1 MTALP
6 RIESPRLENQRV
18 EVPLAACP
26 ACAAAPAAERLVAMA
41 AAGPARLVLSLPGAH
56 CAACMSTVEGGLE
69 RLPGVRSARV
79 NLTLRRVSV
88 EADAGVDAASLI
100 APLAALGYE
109 AHELDPGLLSA
120 TETDRQGRELLM
132 RLGVAGFAMMN
143 VMLLS
148 VAVWSG
154 AEDATRDMF
163 HWISAAIA
171 IPTVIFCGQ
180 PFFRSA
186 WASLRVG
193 RLGMDVPIS
202 LAIILASSI
211 SLYETTQSG
220 HHAYFDAAVMLTFFL
235 LGGRYLDHRTRAVAR
250 SAAGELA
257 ALEVP
262 RALRLDD
269 GAETLVSVGDL
280 IPGDLVLVRPGGR
293 MPVDGVVTV
302 GASEVDRS
310 LLTGETL
317 PVFAGPGSVVSAGE
331 VNLTGPL
338 TLRVT
343 AAGRDSSLHRMADLV
358 AMAESA
364 KTRYT
369 SLADRAARLYSPG
382 VHILSFGAFGYWM
395 WATGGDLRYAIN
407 ISAAVLIIT
416 CPCALGLAVPAVVTA
431 ASGKLFR
438 KGLLIKHG
446 TALER
451 LAEVDTVVFDKT
463 GTLTLGAPEP
473 TNIDAH
479 SADDLT
485 VAAALA
491 GASGHPL
498 SLALAAALRARG
510 VVPADVTDLREVPG
524 YGVEGRHA
532 GRTVRL
538 GRAGWAGQGVLNE
551 TATWLDTGHGTPAAF
566 TFADRLRP
574 GAAEAVA
581 GLVAQGRRVLLLSGD
596 TEGAVAGMAARLGI
610 TDWTSGALPAEKAAL
625 VSELTAQGRCV
636 LMVGDGLNDTAALA
650 AAHVSISPASALDA
664 ARTASDIVLLGTDIA
679 PVADALRIAGQARQ
693 RIKENFG
700 ISFAYNIVAVPLA
713 LVGLATPLA
722 AALAMSLS
730 SITVSLNAL
739 RLK

>member
-6 RIESPRLENQRV
+6 RLDT
-18 EVPLAACP
+18 PLSACP
-26 ACAAAPAAERLVAMA
+26 ACAAAPAALRA
-41 AAGPARLVLSLPGAH
+41 AEKDGGARLVLSLPTAH
-56 CAACMSTVEGGLE
+56 CAACLSTVESGLQAV
-69 RLPGVRSARV
+69 PGVRSARV
-79 NLTLRRVSV
+79 NLTQKRVSV
-88 EADAGVDAASLI
+88 DADAGVSADALVAVLGK
-100 APLAALGYE
+100 LGYE
-109 AHELDPGLLSA
+109 AHELDAGLLSA

-132 RLGVAGFAMMN
+132 RLGVAGFSMMN

-154 AEDATRDMF
+154 AEGVTRDMF

-171 IPTVIFCGQ
+171 IPTVIFAGQ

-186 WASLRVG
+186 WASLKAG

-202 LAIILASSI
+202 LAIILATSI

-235 LGGRYLDHRTRAVAR
+235 LAGRYLDHRTRAVAR
-250 SAAGELA
+250 SAAEELA

-262 RALRLDD
+262 RAVVLRG
-269 GAETLVSVGDL
+269 GAEVLLPTSMVS
-280 IPGDLVLVRPGGR
+280 PGDLVLVRPGGR
-293 MPVDGVVTV
+293 MPVDGVVTE
-302 GASEVDRS
+302 GTSELDRS
-310 LLTGETL
+310 LLTGESL
-317 PVFAGPGSVVSAGE
+317 PAFAGPGTVVSAGE

-358 AMAESA
+358 AIAESA

-382 VHILSFGAFGYWM
+382 VHLLSFSAFGYWM
-395 WATGGDLRYAIN
+395 WATGGDLRYAVN

-431 ASGKLFR
+431 ASGRLFR
-438 KGLLIKHG
+438 RGLLIKHG

-463 GTLTLGAPEP
+463 GTLTLGQPVPMDLSSVAP
-473 TNIDAH
+473 DVLA
-479 SADDLT
+479 
-485 VAAALA
+485 VAAGLA
-491 GASGHPL
+491 RASAHPL
-498 SLALAAALRARG
+498 AVALAAGITTEPSLLD
-510 VVPADVTDLREVPG
+510 DVREVPG
-524 YGVEGRHA
+524 HGVEGFIA
-532 GRTVRL
+532 GRRVRL
-538 GRAGWAGQGVLNE
+538 GRADWVGAEGLDV
-551 TATWLDTGHGTPAAF
+551 TATYLSLPDGTTRAF
-566 TFADRLRP
+566 GFADRLRP
-574 GAAEAVA
+574 GAEAAVA
-581 GLVAQGRRVLLLSGD
+581 ALQAQGKRVVLISGD
-596 TEGAVAGMAARLGI
+596 AEGAVRELAARVGI
-610 TDWTSGALPAEKAAL
+610 DDWTAGALPAEKAARIAAM
-625 VSELTAQGRCV
+625 TAAGARV

-664 ARTASDIVLLGTDIA
+664 ARVASDIVLLGQDMA
-679 PVADALRIAGQARQ
+679 PIADAARIAEQATR
-693 RIKENFG
+693 RVKENFA
-700 ISFAYNIVAVPLA
+700 ISILYNIVAVPLA

>member
-6 RIESPRLENQRV
+6 RLDT
-18 EVPLAACP
+18 PLSACP
-26 ACAAAPAAERLVAMA
+26 ACAAAPAALRA
-41 AAGPARLVLSLPGAH
+41 AEKDGGARLVLSLPTAH
-56 CAACMSTVEGGLE
+56 CAACLSTVESGLQAV
-69 RLPGVRSARV
+69 PGVRSARV
-79 NLTLRRVSV
+79 NLTQKRVSV
-88 EADAGVDAASLI
+88 DAEAGVSADALVAVLGK
-100 APLAALGYE
+100 LGYE
-109 AHELDPGLLSA
+109 AHELDAGLLSA

-132 RLGVAGFAMMN
+132 RLGVAGFSMMN

-154 AEDATRDMF
+154 AEGVTRDMF

-171 IPTVIFCGQ
+171 IPTVIFAGQ

-186 WASLRVG
+186 WASLKAG

-202 LAIILASSI
+202 LAIILATSI

-235 LGGRYLDHRTRAVAR
+235 LAGRYLDHRTRAVAR
-250 SAAGELA
+250 SAAEELA

-262 RALRLDD
+262 RAVVLRG
-269 GAETLVSVGDL
+269 GAEVLLPTSMVS
-280 IPGDLVLVRPGGR
+280 PGDLVLVRPGGR
-293 MPVDGVVTV
+293 MPVDGVVTE
-302 GASEVDRS
+302 GTSELDRS
-310 LLTGETL
+310 LLTGESL
-317 PVFAGPGSVVSAGE
+317 PAFAGPGTVVSAGE

-358 AMAESA
+358 AIAESA

-382 VHILSFGAFGYWM
+382 VHLLSFSAFGYWM
-395 WATGGDLRYAIN
+395 WATGGDLRYAVN

-431 ASGKLFR
+431 ASGRLFR
-438 KGLLIKHG
+438 RGLLIKHG

-463 GTLTLGAPEP
+463 GTLTLGQPVPMDLSSVAP
-473 TNIDAH
+473 DVLA
-479 SADDLT
+479 
-485 VAAALA
+485 VAAGLA
-491 GASGHPL
+491 RASAHPL
-498 SLALAAALRARG
+498 AVALAAGITTEPSLLD
-510 VVPADVTDLREVPG
+510 DVREVPG
-524 YGVEGRHA
+524 HGVEGFIA
-532 GRTVRL
+532 GRRVRL
-538 GRAGWAGQGVLNE
+538 GRADWVGAEGLDV
-551 TATWLDTGHGTPAAF
+551 TATYLSLPDGTTRAF
-566 TFADRLRP
+566 GFADRLRP
-574 GAAEAVA
+574 GAEAAVA
-581 GLVAQGRRVLLLSGD
+581 ALQAQGKRVVLISGD
-596 TEGAVAGMAARLGI
+596 AEGAVRELAARVGI
-610 TDWTSGALPAEKAAL
+610 DDWTAGALPAEKAARIAAM
-625 VSELTAQGRCV
+625 TAAGARV

-664 ARTASDIVLLGTDIA
+664 ARVASDIVLLGQDMA
-679 PVADALRIAGQARQ
+679 PIADAARIAEQATR
-693 RIKENFG
+693 RVKENFA
-700 ISFAYNIVAVPLA
+700 ISILYNIVAVPLA

>member
-6 RIESPRLENQRV
+6 RLDT
-18 EVPLAACP
+18 PLSACP
-26 ACAAAPAAERLVAMA
+26 ACAAAPAALRA
-41 AAGPARLVLSLPGAH
+41 AEKDGGARLVLSLPTAH
-56 CAACMSTVEGGLE
+56 CAACLSTVESGLQAV
-69 RLPGVRSARV
+69 PGVRSARV
-79 NLTLRRVSV
+79 NLTQKRVSV
-88 EADAGVDAASLI
+88 DAEAGVSADALVAVLGK
-100 APLAALGYE
+100 LGYE
-109 AHELDPGLLSA
+109 AHELDAGLLSA

-132 RLGVAGFAMMN
+132 RLGVAGFSMMN

-154 AEDATRDMF
+154 AEGVTRDMF

-171 IPTVIFCGQ
+171 IPTVIFAGQ

-186 WASLRVG
+186 WASLKAG

-202 LAIILASSI
+202 LAIILATSI

-235 LGGRYLDHRTRAVAR
+235 LAGRYLDHRTRAVAR
-250 SAAGELA
+250 SAAEELA

-262 RALRLDD
+262 RAVVLRG
-269 GAETLVSVGDL
+269 GAEVLLPTSMVS
-280 IPGDLVLVRPGGR
+280 PGDLVLVRPGGR
-293 MPVDGVVTV
+293 MPVDGVVTE
-302 GASEVDRS
+302 GTSELDRS
-310 LLTGETL
+310 LLTGESL
-317 PVFAGPGSVVSAGE
+317 PAFAGPGTVVSAGE

-358 AMAESA
+358 AIAESA

-382 VHILSFGAFGYWM
+382 VHLLSFSAFGYWM
-395 WATGGDLRYAIN
+395 WATGGDLRYAVN

-431 ASGKLFR
+431 ASGRLFR
-438 KGLLIKHG
+438 RGLLIKHG

-463 GTLTLGAPEP
+463 GTLTLGQPVPMDLSSVAP
-473 TNIDAH
+473 DV
-479 SADDLT
+479 LG
-485 VAAALA
+485 VAAGLA
-491 GASGHPL
+491 RASAHPL
-498 SLALAAALRARG
+498 AVALAAGITTEPSLLDE
-510 VVPADVTDLREVPG
+510 VREVPG
-524 YGVEGRHA
+524 HGVEGFIA
-532 GRTVRL
+532 GRRVRL
-538 GRAGWAGQGVLNE
+538 GRADWVGAEGLDV
-551 TATWLDTGHGTPAAF
+551 TATYLSLPDGTTRAF
-566 TFADRLRP
+566 GFADRLRP
-574 GAAEAVA
+574 GAEAAVA
-581 GLVAQGRRVLLLSGD
+581 ALQAQGKRVVLISGD
-596 TEGAVAGMAARLGI
+596 AEGAVRELAARVGI
-610 TDWTSGALPAEKAAL
+610 DDWTAGALPAEKAARIAAM
-625 VSELTAQGRCV
+625 TAAGARV

-664 ARTASDIVLLGTDIA
+664 ARVASDIVLLGQDMA
-679 PVADALRIAGQARQ
+679 PIADAARIAEQATR
-693 RIKENFG
+693 RIKENFA
-700 ISFAYNIVAVPLA
+700 ISILYNIVAVPLA

>member
-6 RIESPRLENQRV
+6 RLDT
-18 EVPLAACP
+18 PLSACP
-26 ACAAAPAAERLVAMA
+26 ACAAVPAALRA
-41 AAGPARLVLSLPGAH
+41 AEQEKRARLVLSLPTAH
-56 CAACMSTVEGGLE
+56 CAACLSTVESGLQAV
-69 RLPGVRSARV
+69 PGVRSARV
-79 NLTLRRVSV
+79 NLTQKRVSV
-88 EADAGVDAASLI
+88 DADAEITADALVAVLGK
-100 APLAALGYE
+100 LGYE
-109 AHELDPGLLSA
+109 AHELDAGLLSA

-132 RLGVAGFAMMN
+132 RLGVAGFSMMN

-154 AEDATRDMF
+154 AEGVTRDMF

-171 IPTVIFCGQ
+171 IPTVIFAGQ

-186 WASLRVG
+186 WASLKAG

-202 LAIILASSI
+202 LAIILATSI

-235 LGGRYLDHRTRAVAR
+235 LAGRYLDHRTRAVAR
-250 SAAGELA
+250 SAAEELA

-262 RALRLDD
+262 RAVVLRG
-269 GAETLVSVGDL
+269 GAEVLLPTSMVS
-280 IPGDLVLVRPGGR
+280 PGDLVLVRPGGR
-293 MPVDGVVTV
+293 MPVDGVVTE
-302 GASEVDRS
+302 GTSELDRS
-310 LLTGETL
+310 LLTGESL
-317 PVFAGPGSVVSAGE
+317 PAFAGPGTVVSAGE

-343 AAGRDSSLHRMADLV
+343 AAGRDSSLHQMADLV
-358 AMAESA
+358 AVAESA

-382 VHILSFGAFGYWM
+382 VHLLSFSAFGYWM

-431 ASGKLFR
+431 ASGRLFR

-463 GTLTLGAPEP
+463 GTLTLGVPVP
-473 TNIDAH
+473 M
-479 SADDLT
+479 DLT
-485 VAAALA
+485 GVPPDVLSVAAGLARASAHPLAVALA
-491 GASGHPL
+491 QAITAEP
-498 SLALAAALRARG
+498 SLLDE
-510 VVPADVTDLREVPG
+510 VREVPG
-524 YGVEGRHA
+524 HGVEGFLA
-532 GRTVRL
+532 GRRVRL
-538 GRAGWAGQGVLNE
+538 GRADWVGAEGLDV
-551 TATWLDTGHGTPAAF
+551 TATYLSLPDGTTRAF
-566 TFADRLRP
+566 AFADRLRP
-574 GAAEAVA
+574 GAEVAVA
-581 GLVAQGRRVLLLSGD
+581 ALQAQGKRVILISGD
-596 TEGAVAGMAARLGI
+596 AEGAVRDLAARVGI
-610 TDWTSGALPAEKAAL
+610 DDWTAGALPAEKAARIAAM
-625 VSELTAQGRCV
+625 TAAGARV

-664 ARTASDIVLLGTDIA
+664 ARVASDIVLLGQDMA
-679 PVADALRIAGQARQ
+679 PIADAARIAEQATR
-693 RIKENFG
+693 RIKENFA
-700 ISFAYNIVAVPLA
+700 ISILYNIVAVPLA